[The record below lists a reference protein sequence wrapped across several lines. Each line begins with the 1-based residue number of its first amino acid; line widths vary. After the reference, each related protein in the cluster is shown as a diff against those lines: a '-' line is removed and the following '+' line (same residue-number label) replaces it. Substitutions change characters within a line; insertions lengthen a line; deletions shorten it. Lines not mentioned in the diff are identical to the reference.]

1 MKTDIRTKYTKK
13 VIRECFFEL
22 LKENPLNRITVKAIC
37 EKADINRTTFYRYY
51 KDPFDLMEQIENE
64 MLTAF
69 RIHAKATMPID
80 MKKALETM
88 FSAVIHNQEMYL
100 ILISDNADRSFIQ
113 KMILETYDL
122 FKDSL
127 ATNYPF
133 LSDNQ
138 RRWMYYYIA
147 QGSVGITID
156 WLNRGMKETPAEMAD
171 FITEMDSAIL
181 EHNFTTL

>member
-22 LKENPLNRITVKAIC
+22 LKENPLNKITVKAIC

-64 MLTAF
+64 MMAAF
-69 RIHAKATMPID
+69 RSHAKATMPVD
-80 MKKALETM
+80 MKSALETM
-88 FSAVIHNQEMYL
+88 FSAIIHNQEMYL
-100 ILISDNADRSFIQ
+100 IMISDNADRSFIR

-127 ATNYPF
+127 AKNYPL

-138 RRWMYYYIA
+138 RRWVYYFIA
-147 QGSVGITID
+147 QGSVSITID
-156 WLNRGMKETPAEMAD
+156 WLNRGMQESPAEMAT
-171 FITEMDSAIL
+171 FIAQLDQAVL
-181 EHNFTTL
+181 EHNKS

>member
-13 VIRECFFEL
+13 VIRECFFDL

-64 MLTAF
+64 MLDAF
-69 RIHAKATMPID
+69 RNHAKVMMPVD
-80 MKKALETM
+80 MESALETM

-100 ILISDNADRSFIQ
+100 VLISDNADRSFVR

-122 FKDSL
+122 FKESL
-127 ATNYPF
+127 AKTFPS

-147 QGSVGITID
+147 QGSVSVTID
-156 WLNRGMKETPAEMAD
+156 WLHRGMKETPAEMAS
-171 FITEMDSAIL
+171 FIAEMNLAVL
-181 EHNFTTL
+181 EHKFTAW